1 MPGWRISCAVR
12 DTGIRSVFDEDENE
26 AWAFALNQAP
36 PIWGLLR
43 TFYRSEWEQVI
54 QAQNIT
60 DADQYLKASRIGRG
74 TKLSRDAKKR
84 IWPIFQE
91 YRAQLNE
98 QGKKEYIDLLRDAR
112 GLIQGKGILPTIPG
126 RDRR

>member
-1 MPGWRISCAVR
+1 MRTKTKLGLSPS
-12 DTGIRSVFDEDENE
+12 IRPRPD
-26 AWAFALNQAP
+26 L
-36 PIWGLLR
+36 GL
-43 TFYRSEWEQVI
+43 TPNFYRSEWEQVI

-74 TKLSRDAKKR
+74 TKLTRDAKKR
-84 IWPIFQE
+84 IWPVFQE

-112 GLIQGKGILPTIPG
+112 GLIQSKGISVAISS
-126 RDRR
+126 RHRR